1 VTRDEL
7 LASVHALEP
16 GDVLFVRL
24 DRPSVDAKTAA
35 GVAAAVQAKV
45 PTGVG
50 VLVGGRDI
58 TLEQYRRVSEPE
70 VAATP
75 Q

>member
-1 VTRDEL
+1 MTRDEL

-16 GDVLFVRL
+16 GDLLFVRL
-24 DRPSVDAKTAA
+24 DRPSVDARTSNAVASIVKARVPA
-35 GVAAAVQAKV
+35 GVE
-45 PTGVG
+45 

-75 Q
+75 